1 MEQRNFWLFYF
12 LHIFSGI
19 SGLFNNHDC
28 TRSEYDRCVRV
39 ADPLI
44 KEAHLVFPDNMR
56 DIEMVC
62 QNWNKFVDC
71 IRKYTDKCFND
82 QQRRQFNKAVENPI
96 ESVHQMCSQPY
107 YQSGKRFNSL
117 HLKYFIFVLRK

>member
-1 MEQRNFWLFYF
+1 MEKTTK
-12 LHIFSGI
+12 LHLIIYLLNGVICNQVF
-19 SGLFNNHDC
+19 GLFNDC

-39 ADPLI
+39 ADPLV

-62 QNWNKFVDC
+62 HNWNKFVDC

-96 ESVHQMCSQPY
+96 ESVHQMCSQPH
-107 YQSGKRFNSL
+107 YQAGPKKIILFS
-117 HLKYFIFVLRK
+117 III

>member
-1 MEQRNFWLFYF
+1 MATTRKHFWFIYLLQVFNAT
-12 LHIFSGI
+12 IA
-19 SGLFNNHDC
+19 GLYNDDC
-28 TRSEYDRCVRV
+28 TRDEYDRCVRI

-62 QNWNKFVDC
+62 QNWNRFVDC

-82 QQRRQFNKAVENPI
+82 NQRREFNKAVENPI
-96 ESVHQMCSQPY
+96 ESVHQMCSQPH
-107 YQSGKRFNSL
+107 YQAGDL
-117 HLKYFIFVLRK
+117 Q

>member
-1 MEQRNFWLFYF
+1 MVYFCGVLGDCNRN
-12 LHIFSGI
+12 
-19 SGLFNNHDC
+19 
-28 TRSEYDRCVRV
+28 EYDRCVRI
-39 ADPLI
+39 ADPLV

-96 ESVHQMCSQPY
+96 ESVHQMCSQPH
-107 YQSGKRFNSL
+107 YQSGKLIISKYYFFYSHFLNHAQSTSVML
-117 HLKYFIFVLRK
+117 LALKAQ

>member
-1 MEQRNFWLFYF
+1 MKEQIKIFYCCYF
-12 LHIFSGI
+12 LLWFYGVAA
-19 SGLFNNHDC
+19 GNCN
-28 TRSEYDRCVRV
+28 RNEYDRCVQI
-39 ADPLI
+39 ADPLV

-56 DIEMVC
+56 DIETVC

-96 ESVHQMCSQPY
+96 ESVHQMCSQPH
-107 YQSGKRFNSL
+107 YQSGR
-117 HLKYFIFVLRK
+117 

>member
-1 MEQRNFWLFYF
+1 MIFYGAF
-12 LHIFSGI
+12 
-19 SGLFNNHDC
+19 GLFNDC
-28 TRSEYDRCVRV
+28 NRSEYDRCVRI
-39 ADPLI
+39 ADPLV

-62 QNWNKFVDC
+62 QTWNKFVDC

-96 ESVHQMCSQPY
+96 ESVHQMCSQPH
-107 YQSGKRFNSL
+107 YQSGKNYLF
-117 HLKYFIFVLRK
+117 